1 MVNISIKKVE
11 QYIYLPSINSSTW
24 RWKGFLEQRA
34 QVKKSDVCEDH
45 LLIIIIQNDIIIF
58 LSLFLMPEQ
67 IYLFPSLKY

>member
-1 MVNISIKKVE
+1 MVNIPIKKVE
-11 QYIYLPSINSSTW
+11 QYIYLPSINSSIW